1 MQSVMSIR
9 LHFLTLAKQSI
20 YAIRSGLGRQA
31 SIPDYCTTPK
41 ALSHLTK
48 TIGGMH
54 VTEETKVL
62 IFDDSDMNSRAVL
75 VNL

>member
-9 LHFLTLAKQSI
+9 LHFPTLAKQSI
-20 YAIRSGLGRQA
+20 YAIRSGPVRQA
-31 SIPDYCTTPK
+31 SIPNYSTTPK

-48 TIGGMH
+48 TIGGIH